1 MLQTIR
7 DRAQGWF
14 AWVIVSLLI
23 LVFAVWGIGSYFA
36 PDPDPVIVAVNGQ
49 ETHWREFQREMSQTR
64 QRLRKQLG
72 SRYDDQL
79 FPPELLQQQVVQRF
93 INQALLRDMSKN
105 NGMRIGDAQLATAI
119 RGYKAFQSDGQFSVD
134 RYRQTLK
141 LQGLSEAGF
150 EQRLRSDE
158 TIGQIETGLVSSE
171 FATQREVARGLEL
184 LEQTRTLS
192 QMDFRAADFVDEL
205 EIDPQDIEDYYQQ
218 NLARFS
224 NPEQVTVDYLDLSLD
239 ALAAKVSVP
248 EAQIQQRYED
258 AKETFTVPETR
269 KARHILVEVAA
280 DADDAAVA
288 SAEQKLAVIQQRLA
302 TGEAFDQVAK
312 ETSDDPG
319 SAANGG
325 DLGFVS
331 HGAMVPAFDKAVFSM
346 PLNTVSEPVRT
357 PFGFHLIEVTEVR
370 GGETKPYSEVRDEL
384 LHEMQVQEA
393 EQQFYDLSEILANVS
408 YEQPDSL
415 EPAAEAVGLTIQ
427 HVGPFSRDKGEGIAK
442 EPAFAEAAFR
452 SDLIASGTNSDVLEL
467 GPTRAVVMR
476 IADHQEATPKPLD
489 EVRAEVETAVRQAKA
504 GEEAARLGKAL
515 LEQLQGGADPQQ
527 LAKDHGRE
535 WVADGE
541 ISRNDKKLSAE
552 VRQALFSVAPPSKD
566 SSGSFTGTRSGAS
579 DFVLLWVSAVSNS
592 KVDSADV
599 VKQEQMATTLARI
612 KGQAEYTALLAS
624 LRKSADIKVFT
635 QNIP

>member
-1 MLQTIR
+1 
-7 DRAQGWF
+7 
-14 AWVIVSLLI
+14 
-23 LVFAVWGIGSYFA
+23 
-36 PDPDPVIVAVNGQ
+36 
-49 ETHWREFQREMSQTR
+49 
-64 QRLRKQLG
+64 
-72 SRYDDQL
+72 
-79 FPPELLQQQVVQRF
+79 
-93 INQALLRDMSKN
+93 
-105 NGMRIGDAQLATAI
+105 
-119 RGYKAFQSDGQFSVD
+119 
-134 RYRQTLK
+134 
-141 LQGLSEAGF
+141 
-150 EQRLRSDE
+150 
-158 TIGQIETGLVSSE
+158 
-171 FATQREVARGLEL
+171 
-184 LEQTRTLS
+184 
-192 QMDFRAADFVDEL
+192 
-205 EIDPQDIEDYYQQ
+205 
-218 NLARFS
+218 
-224 NPEQVTVDYLDLSLD
+224 
-239 ALAAKVSVP
+239 
-248 EAQIQQRYED
+248 
-258 AKETFTVPETR
+258 
-269 KARHILVEVAA
+269 
-280 DADDAAVA
+280 
-288 SAEQKLAVIQQRLA
+288 
-302 TGEAFDQVAK
+302 
-312 ETSDDPG
+312 
-319 SAANGG
+319 
-325 DLGFVS
+325 
-331 HGAMVPAFDKAVFSM
+331 
-346 PLNTVSEPVRT
+346 
-357 PFGFHLIEVTEVR
+357 
-370 GGETKPYSEVRDEL
+370 
-384 LHEMQVQEA
+384 
-393 EQQFYDLSEILANVS
+393 LSEILANVS